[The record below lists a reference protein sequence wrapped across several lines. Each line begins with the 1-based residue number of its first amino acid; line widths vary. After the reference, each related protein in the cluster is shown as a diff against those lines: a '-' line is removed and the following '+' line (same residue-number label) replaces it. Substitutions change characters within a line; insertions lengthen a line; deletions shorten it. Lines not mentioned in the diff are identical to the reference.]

1 MTYLVSIILLG
12 GSFGAVYG
20 LSQAQLANATDRIL
34 SLVISIIISLINVIL
49 GRNFFIYIR
58 GYSSINKTGKRFYLN
73 KTSSK
78 SRI

>member
-49 GRNFFIYIR
+49 GQVIR
-58 GYSSINKTGKRFYLN
+58 VLTKLERDFT
-73 KTSSK
+73 
-78 SRI
+78 